1 MRYLVNLLIIC
12 EKLMKLPELSIHPKG
27 ELEKPKEKSNY
38 LSNCTENFDRL
49 SVETF
54 GGRVHVE
61 WDPTSS
67 VTPLGQLAFFIE
79 FLKVGHLFDPWVDDC
94 PLYFSSNNAP
104 TKREVLGTLLLSI
117 LSGHRRYAH
126 VTGIRN
132 DGVNP
137 GLLGIDKLVS
147 EDSLRRALLRI
158 IEVEGITWLQKHLEK
173 CYAPLLEVPWV
184 LDVDTTVKVLYGKQE
199 GAVVGYNPKKPGRPS
214 HTYHTYS
221 LANLRLILDVEVQPG
236 NQMAAKYTAPDLWSL
251 LDRIPSTHWPQFIR
265 GDCAFGTDGVMNAA
279 EEKGVPYLFK
289 LKLTKNIKRLIER
302 LMLNQEWAS
311 AGQIWEGQESVIQ
324 LQGWDKSRRVIVLRK
339 RVNQDLLAVTEDTET
354 KQLKLNFAELDNKTA
369 IYEYAVL
376 VTSLQDEVV
385 TIAQHYRDRADSE
398 NVFDELKNQWG
409 WGGFTTQDLSRC
421 RLVARAVGL
430 IYNWWNLFVRLADPN
445 KHLEAITSR
454 PLLLNA
460 IGKQT
465 THAGQTFI
473 KITSTHGRT
482 ETVRWFLGRITTFF
496 KSLKTDA
503 EQLTGEQR
511 WYRILSKAVEK
522 YLQGRQLQPPIY
534 MPLAT

>member
-1 MRYLVNLLIIC
+1 
-12 EKLMKLPELSIHPKG
+12 MKLPELGTHPKG
-27 ELEKPKEKSNY
+27 ECLNPKIKTNY
-38 LSNCTENFDRL
+38 LSNCTENTNRL

-61 WDPTSS
+61 WDPESS

-79 FLKVGHLFDPWVDDC
+79 FLKVGHLLDPWVDDC

-117 LSGHRRYAH
+117 LSGHHRYAH

-132 DGVNP
+132 DNVNP

-158 IEVEGITWLQKHLEK
+158 DEAEGIAWLRKHLEN
-173 CYAPLLEVPWV
+173 CYAPLLEIPWV

-221 LANLRLILDVEVQPG
+221 LANLRLILDVEVQAG
-236 NQMAAKYTAPDLWSL
+236 HLMAAKYTAPNLWAL
-251 LDRIPSTHWPQFIR
+251 LDKLPVTHKPQFIR
-265 GDCAFGTDGVMNAA
+265 GDCAFGTDGVMTVA
-279 EEKGVPYLFK
+279 EEKGVAYLFK

-302 LMLNQEWAS
+302 LMLNREWVS
-311 AGQIWEGQESVIQ
+311 AGQGWEGQESTIQ
-324 LQGWDKSRRVIVLRK
+324 LQGWDKNRRIIVLRK
-339 RVNQDLLAVTEDTET
+339 RVNKDVLAVTEDVTT
-354 KQLKLNFAELDNKTA
+354 QQLRLNFAELDNKTI

-376 VTSLQDEVV
+376 VTSLHDEVV

-421 RLVARAVGL
+421 RLVSRAVGL
-430 IYNWWNLFVRLADPN
+430 IYNWWNLFIRLADPN
-445 KHLEAITSR
+445 KHFEAITSR
-454 PLLLNA
+454 PLLLHA

-465 THAGQTFI
+465 THAGQTII
-473 KITSTHGRT
+473 KVTSTHGQIGKVT
-482 ETVRWFLGRITTFF
+482 LFLGRITAFF
-496 KSLKTDA
+496 KLLKQDA
-503 EQLTGEQR
+503 EQLTKEQK

-534 MPLAT
+534 IT

>member
-1 MRYLVNLLIIC
+1 
-12 EKLMKLPELSIHPKG
+12 MKLPELSIHPKG

-38 LSNCTENFDRL
+38 LSNCTQNSDRL

-79 FLKVGHLFDPWVDDC
+79 FLKVGNLLDPWIEDC
-94 PLYFSSNNAP
+94 PLYFTSNNAP

-158 IEVEGITWLQKHLEK
+158 IEAEGIAWLQKHLEK
-173 CYAPLLEVPWV
+173 CYAPLLEIPWV

-251 LDRIPSTHWPQFIR
+251 LNRIPSTHWPQFIR
-265 GDCAFGTDGVMNAA
+265 GDCAFGTDGVMSAA

-302 LMLNQEWAS
+302 LMLNQEWVS
-311 AGQIWEGQESVIQ
+311 AGQIWQGQESVIQ

-339 RVNQDLLAVTEDTET
+339 RVNKDVLAVTEDTNT

-376 VTSLQDEVV
+376 VTSLQDEVI
-385 TIAQHYRDRADSE
+385 TIARHYRDRADSE

-454 PLLLNA
+454 PLLLHA

-473 KITSTHGRT
+473 KVTSTHGKT
-482 ETVRWFLGRITTFF
+482 EKVKWFLGRITAFF
-496 KSLKTDA
+496 KSLKADA

-534 MPLAT
+534 MPLAI

>member
-1 MRYLVNLLIIC
+1 
-12 EKLMKLPELSIHPKG
+12 MKLPELSIHPKG

-79 FLKVGHLFDPWVDDC
+79 FLKVGNLFEPWVDDC

-279 EEKGVPYLFK
+279 EEKGVSYLFK

-302 LMLNQEWAS
+302 LMLNQEWVS

-339 RVNQDLLAVTEDTET
+339 RVNKDLLAVTEDTET

-522 YLQGRQLQPPIY
+522 YLHGRQLQPPIY
-534 MPLAT
+534 MPLAYQFG

>member
-1 MRYLVNLLIIC
+1 
-12 EKLMKLPELSIHPKG
+12 MKLPDLSTHPKG
-27 ELEKPKEKSNY
+27 ELVKPNKKTDY
-38 LSNCTENFDRL
+38 LSDCAEINARL
-49 SVETF
+49 PVETF

-61 WDPTSS
+61 WDPDSS

-79 FLKVGHLFDPWVDDC
+79 FLKMGNLLDPWIEDC
-94 PLYFSSNNAP
+94 PLSFTSNNAP

-158 IEVEGITWLQKHLEK
+158 IEAEGVAWLQKHLEK
-173 CYAPLLEVPWV
+173 CYAPLLEIPWV

-221 LANLRLILDVEVQPG
+221 LANLRLILDVEVQAG
-236 NQMAAKYTAPDLWSL
+236 NLMAAKYTAPDLWAL
-251 LDRIPSTHWPQFIR
+251 LERTPKSHWPQFIR

-279 EEKGVPYLFK
+279 EEKGIPYLFK

-302 LMLNQEWAS
+302 LMFNQEWTS
-311 AGQIWEGQESVIQ
+311 ADQGWEGQESAIQ
-324 LQGWDKSRRVIVLRK
+324 LQGWDKSRRIIVLRK
-339 RVNQDLLAVTEDTET
+339 RVNKNVLAVTEDTNT
-354 KQLKLNFAELDNKTA
+354 QQLKLNFAELDTKTA

-385 TIAQHYRDRADSE
+385 AIAQHYRDRADSE

-430 IYNWWNLFVRLADPN
+430 IYNWWSLFVRLADPN

-454 PLLLNA
+454 PLLLHA
-460 IGKQT
+460 IAKQT
-465 THAGQTFI
+465 THAGQTLI
-473 KITSTHGRT
+473 KVTSTHGKT
-482 ETVRWFLGRITTFF
+482 EKVKLFLGRITAFF
-496 KSLKTDA
+496 SSLKRDA

-522 YLQGRQLQPPIY
+522 YLNGRQLQPPLF